1 MRSPVVG
8 CINRLLRHRPGW
20 AIGAGLFLLLSA
32 GVRPAAAEEV
42 ATIHGCKLIY
52 GSECAGADL
61 SGVDLRNGFLARSIL
76 AGANLRNAD
85 LTGVNLWKTN
95 LAKADL
101 SQAKMAGAFLA
112 VADLRGANLEG
123 ADLRGAFL
131 FRALTD
137 GANFHGADLA
147 GARWITG
154 AICGPDSIGD
164 CHPLP
169 RNAAYD
175 VPMPHFQALGRTPLP
190 APTGSIKLVNDV
202 TVKVTKLLPADP
214 AKAKPTDGV
223 AFTGIGYVS
232 AYFYSSLQIHV
243 RVTVYAEKQNVAVLA
258 VFADDRAPPV
268 KLVSKPIAAKGS
280 ADLDFSFAL
289 RIQSVSSLQF
299 RIGPGEPG
307 EITVNAPEGAAA
319 GKKSAATVMITEK
332 EAK

>member
-1 MRSPVVG
+1 MSFPAAARITRP
-8 CINRLLRHRPGW
+8 LRHRAGR
-20 AIGAGLFLLLSA
+20 AITAALFLLLSA
-32 GVRPAAAEEV
+32 PLRPV
-42 ATIHGCKLIY
+42 AGQEIVTIHGCELLY
-52 GSECAGADL
+52 GSQCVGVDL
-61 SGVDLRNGFLARSIL
+61 SGVDLRNGFLARSNL

-101 SQAKMAGAFLA
+101 SRAKMSGAFLA

-137 GANFHGADLA
+137 GADFRGADLT

-164 CHPLP
+164 CHSLP
-169 RNAAYD
+169 SSADYA
-175 VPMPHFQALGRTPLP
+175 VPVPHFQDLGRTPLRP
-190 APTGSIKLVNDV
+190 PTGSIKLVNDV
-202 TVKVTKLLPADP
+202 TVRVAKLLRADP
-214 AKAKPTDGV
+214 AKAKPTDGA
-223 AFTGIGYVS
+223 AFTGIGYIS

-243 RVTVYAEKQNVAVLA
+243 VVPVYAEKQNVAVLA
-258 VFADDRAPPV
+258 VFADDKVV
-268 KLVSKPIAAKGS
+268 KLVSKPIAANGS
-280 ADLDFSFAL
+280 IEFDFSFAL

-307 EITVNAPEGAAA
+307 AITLNAPEGTKVDKQRAAMV
-319 GKKSAATVMITEK
+319 SITEK
-332 EAK
+332 NAE

>member
-1 MRSPVVG
+1 MSCPAAARITCPLPQ
-8 CINRLLRHRPGW
+8 RAAR
-20 AIGAGLFLLLSA
+20 AITVALVLLLSTA
-32 GVRPAAAEEV
+32 LRPAVGQEIV
-42 ATIHGCKLIY
+42 TIHGCKLMY
-52 GSECAGADL
+52 GSQCVGADL
-61 SGVDLRNGFLARSIL
+61 SGVDLRNGFLARSNL

-101 SQAKMAGAFLA
+101 SQAKMAGAFLT

-137 GANFHGADLA
+137 GADFRGADLT

-154 AICGPDSIGD
+154 AICGPGSIGD

-169 RNAAYD
+169 SSADYAA
-175 VPMPHFQALGRTPLP
+175 PMPHFQDLGRTPLRP
-190 APTGSIKLVNDV
+190 PTGPIKLVNDV

-214 AKAKPTDGV
+214 TKAKPTDGA
-223 AFTGIGYVS
+223 AFTGIGYIS

-243 RVTVYAEKQNVAVLA
+243 VVPVYSEKQNVAVLA
-258 VFADDRAPPV
+258 VFADDKVV
-268 KLVSKPIAAKGS
+268 KLVSKPIAANGS
-280 ADLDFSFAL
+280 AEFDFSFAL

-307 EITVNAPEGAAA
+307 AITLNAPEGTKVNKQRAAMV
-319 GKKSAATVMITEK
+319 SITEK
-332 EAK
+332 NAE